1 MSNATEGGRRKRRSP
16 SPSTY
21 AAVAA
26 AISAAFLVGLG
37 SGWEGTVQGHVL
49 LEMVALILAVVVGL
63 VALVRFRTVRDSTS
77 LFLASGF
84 LGTGLLDGWHLL
96 VSSSRFGI
104 GFASSPVALSAWSW
118 NVSRTY
124 LASMMLLGWWF
135 WRSRDRPGNRE
146 PVREST
152 IYAATGVLAVVA
164 FLVPVF
170 VSLPPAYTPGPLWP
184 RPWEAA
190 AGLLFLAAL
199 AGHLHQRAWRDQ
211 LLERCIVLSLVLG
224 ALVQC
229 LFMPQS
235 TQPFDAMFGLA
246 HVLKIGSYGCVLAG
260 LLADV
265 NELFIRSERNAR
277 ELRKSEASLREL
289 FENVMEGI
297 YRTTREGRILAA
309 NPALVRML
317 GYDSEDELGA
327 IDVRDLFIHPSKRAL
342 WVKRIERDGIV
353 RDFEIQLRRSDG
365 ERLIALDNARTVLD
379 ENRRFLYF
387 EGTLTDI
394 TERKEY
400 ESQLETMAR
409 SDGLTQLSNRLLF
422 EDRLRQA
429 FAQARR
435 TGERFAVHCLDLD
448 NFKAVNDTFG
458 HGVGDELL
466 AAVARRL
473 SQIIREGDTLARLGG
488 DEFAVLQR
496 NARDI
501 TAISVLARKCLE
513 CLLPAFHISGLE
525 IHVTTSVGIAVSI
538 EGLGPEEIMTE
549 ADIALYKAK
558 EAGRN
563 TFQLH
568 DEQLAR
574 EVREHAIL
582 HQDLHGAVERDE
594 FFLEYQPQ
602 VDLRDGRL
610 IGVEALLR
618 WRHPNLGLLYP
629 DRFIMICER
638 SGLMMQLGLWVLRE
652 ACRQRKAWLDSGR
665 PDYIMAVNVSAVQL
679 RDPGFA
685 RDVVDVLEET
695 GLPPEL
701 LELELTESVLMRN
714 TESLHEFLGM
724 LQNRGVRF
732 TIDDFGTG
740 HSSLRYLTD
749 FDAGKLKI
757 AMDFVHGV
765 GTGCDDDAIVDAV
778 VSLGHKLGR
787 KVIAEGVETPA
798 QVAFLRSCGCD
809 EAQGSF
815 FGWPVSAAEFE
826 ALAYPFAQIPRR
838 PTRTSMTSRS

>member
-1 MSNATEGGRRKRRSP
+1 
-16 SPSTY
+16 
-21 AAVAA
+21 
-26 AISAAFLVGLG
+26 
-37 SGWEGTVQGHVL
+37 
-49 LEMVALILAVVVGL
+49 MVALILAVVVGL
-63 VALVRFRTVRDSTS
+63 VALVRFRTVRDGSS
-77 LFLASGF
+77 LFLATGF
-84 LGTGLLDGWHLL
+84 LGTGFLDGWHLL
-96 VSSSRFGI
+96 ISSSRFGI
-104 GFASSPVALSAWSW
+104 GFASSPAALSAWSW

-124 LASMMLLGWWF
+124 LACMMLLGWWVGRRQD
-135 WRSRDRPGNRE
+135 RSGRGERIRE
-146 PVREST
+146 RTV
-152 IYAATGVLAVVA
+152 YVATALFAVVG

-170 VSLPPAYTPGPLWP
+170 VSLPPAHVPGFFWN
-184 RPWEAA
+184 RPGELI
-190 AGLLFLAAL
+190 AGVLFLAAL
-199 AGHLHQRAWRDQ
+199 AGHLHQRVWRDQ
-211 LLERCIVLSLVLG
+211 LLERCLVLSLVLG

-235 TQPFDAMFGLA
+235 AQPFDAMFGLA

-289 FENVMEGI
+289 VENVMEGI

-317 GYDSEDELGA
+317 GYDSEQELGS
-327 IDVRDLFIHPSKRAL
+327 IDVGDLYIDPAKRAG
-342 WVKRIERDGIV
+342 WVERIERDGIV
-353 RDFEIQLRRSDG
+353 RDFEILLKRRDG
-365 ERLIALDNARTVLD
+365 GRLIAIDNARTVLD
-379 ENRRFLYF
+379 ESRRFLYF

-394 TERKEY
+394 TQRKEY
-400 ESQLETMAR
+400 ESQLEHMAR

-422 EDRLRQA
+422 EDRLNQA

-435 TGERFAVHCLDLD
+435 SGERFAVHCLDLD
-448 NFKAVNDTFG
+448 NFKGVNDTFG

-496 NARDI
+496 NAKDI
-501 TAISVLARKCLE
+501 TAISVLARKFLE
-513 CLLPAFHISGLE
+513 CLLPAFHIDGLE

-574 EVREHAIL
+574 EVREHAVL
-582 HQDLHGAVERDE
+582 HQDLHGALEREE

-618 WRHPNLGLLYP
+618 WRHPTLGLLYP

-638 SGLMMQLGLWVLRE
+638 SGLMVPLGLWVLRE
-652 ACRQRKAWLDSGR
+652 ACSQRRAWLDSGR
-665 PDYIMAVNVSAVQL
+665 EDFVMAVNVSAVQL

-685 RDVVDVLEET
+685 RDIVDVLEGT
-695 GLPPEL
+695 GLPAHM

-714 TESLHEFLGM
+714 TESIHEFLGM

-787 KVIAEGVETPA
+787 KVIAEGVETRA
-798 QVAFLRSCGCD
+798 QVAFLRGCGCD
-809 EAQGSF
+809 EAQGSY
-815 FGWPVSAAEFE
+815 FGWPVSAEDFA
-826 ALAYPFAQIPRR
+826 ALCSAVAQTPRR
-838 PTRTSMTSRS
+838 PTRTSITNRS

>member
-1 MSNATEGGRRKRRSP
+1 MRIP
-16 SPSTY
+16 SPRTY
-21 AAVAA
+21 GAVAA
-26 AISAAFLVGLG
+26 AILAAFLVGLA
-37 SGWEGTVQGHVL
+37 SGWRGTVQGHTL

-63 VALVRFRTVRDSTS
+63 VALVRFRTVRDGTS
-77 LFLASGF
+77 LFLATGF

-96 VSSSRFGI
+96 ISSSRFGI
-104 GFASSPVALSAWSW
+104 AFASNPTTLSAWSW

-124 LASMMLLGWWF
+124 LACMMLLGWWF
-135 WRSRDRPGNRE
+135 GWRRDRSGRRE
-146 PVREST
+146 PIRERT
-152 IYAATGVLAVVA
+152 VYAVTGLLAVVS
-164 FLVPVF
+164 FLTPVF
-170 VSLPPAYTPGPLWP
+170 VALPPPYVPGLFWH
-184 RPWEAA
+184 RPGELV
-190 AGLLFLAAL
+190 AGILFLAAL
-199 AGHLHQRAWRDQ
+199 AGHLHHRAWRDQ
-211 LLERCIVLSLVLG
+211 LLERCLVLSLALG

-229 LFMPQS
+229 LFMPHS
-235 TQPFDAMFGLA
+235 GQPFDAMFGLA

-297 YRTTREGRILAA
+297 YRTTKEGRILAA

-317 GYDSEDELGA
+317 GYDAEQELGR
-327 IDVRDLFIHPSKRAL
+327 INVRDLYIEPSKRVG
-342 WVKRIERDGIV
+342 WVRRIEHDGIV
-353 RDFEIQLRRSDG
+353 RDFEIILKRRDG
-365 ERLIALDNARTVLD
+365 GRLIAIDNARTVVD
-379 ENRRFLYF
+379 ENRQFLYF

-400 ESQLETMAR
+400 ESQLEHMAR

-422 EDRLRQA
+422 EDRLKQA
-429 FAQARR
+429 TAQARR
-435 TGERFAVHCLDLD
+435 SGERFAVHCLDLD
-448 NFKAVNDTFG
+448 NFKGVNDTFG

-496 NARDI
+496 NAKDI
-501 TAISVLARKCLE
+501 TAISVLARKFLGCLI
-513 CLLPAFHISGLE
+513 PAFHIHGLE

-574 EVREHAIL
+574 EVREHATL
-582 HQDLHGAVERDE
+582 HQDLHAALEREE

-602 VDLRDGRL
+602 VDLQDGRL

-618 WRHPNLGLLYP
+618 WRHPTLGILYP

-638 SGLMMQLGLWVLRE
+638 SGLMVPLGLWVLRE
-652 ACRQRKAWLDSGR
+652 ACSQRRKWLDSGR
-665 PDYIMAVNVSAVQL
+665 QDFIMAVNVSAVQL

-695 GLPPEL
+695 GLPPDL
-701 LELELTESVLMRN
+701 LELELTETVLMRN

-724 LQNRGVRF
+724 LRNRGVRF

-749 FDAGKLKI
+749 FDADKLKI

-809 EAQGSF
+809 EAQGSH
-815 FGWPVSAAEFE
+815 FGWPVSAEEFE

-838 PTRTSMTSRS
+838 PTRTSITSRS

>member
-1 MSNATEGGRRKRRSP
+1 MREAEEGRRRGMRIP
-16 SPSTY
+16 SPRTY

-26 AISAAFLVGLG
+26 AILAAFLVGLA
-37 SGWEGTVQGHVL
+37 SGWRGTIQGHTL

-63 VALVRFRTVRDSTS
+63 VALVRYRTVRDGTS
-77 LFLASGF
+77 LFLATGF

-96 VSSSRFGI
+96 ISSSRFGI
-104 GFASSPVALSAWSW
+104 GFASTPAALSAWSW
-118 NVSRTY
+118 SVSRTY
-124 LASMMLLGWWF
+124 LACMMLLGWWF
-135 WRSRDRPGNRE
+135 WRSQGGRRE
-146 PVREST
+146 PIRERT
-152 IYAATGVLAVVA
+152 VYAVTGLIAVVS

-170 VSLPPAYTPGPLWP
+170 LSLPPAYVPGFFWH
-184 RPWEAA
+184 RPGELV
-190 AGLLFLAAL
+190 AGALFLAAL
-199 AGHLHQRAWRDQ
+199 VGHLHQRAWRDH
-211 LLERCIVLSLVLG
+211 LLERCLVLSLVLG

-229 LFMPQS
+229 LFMPHS
-235 TQPFDAMFGLA
+235 AQPFDAMFGLA

-277 ELRKSEASLREL
+277 ELRTSEASLREL
-289 FENVMEGI
+289 FANVMEGI

-309 NPALVRML
+309 NPALLRML
-317 GYDSEDELGA
+317 GYDSEQELGS
-327 IDVRDLFIHPSKRAL
+327 IDVHDLYIEPARRAT
-342 WVKRIERDGIV
+342 WAEKIERDGIV
-353 RDFEIQLRRSDG
+353 RDFEILLKRRDG
-365 ERLIALDNARTVLD
+365 SHLIAIDNARTVLD
-379 ENRRFLYF
+379 ENRQFLYF

-400 ESQLETMAR
+400 ESQLEHMAR

-422 EDRLRQA
+422 EDRLKQA
-429 FAQARR
+429 LAQARR
-435 TGERFAVHCLDLD
+435 SGERFAVHCLDLD
-448 NFKAVNDTFG
+448 NFKGVNDTFG

-496 NARDI
+496 NAKDI
-501 TAISVLARKCLE
+501 TAISVLARKFLE
-513 CLLPAFHISGLE
+513 CLIPAFHIDGLE

-582 HQDLHGAVERDE
+582 HQDLHGALEREE

-618 WRHPNLGLLYP
+618 WRHPTLGLLYP

-638 SGLMMQLGLWVLRE
+638 SGLMVPLGLWVLRE
-652 ACRQRKAWLDSGR
+652 ACSQRQKWLDSGR
-665 PDYIMAVNVSAVQL
+665 NDFIMAVNVSAVQL

-685 RDVVDVLEET
+685 RDVVRVLEET
-695 GLPPEL
+695 GLPPDL

-787 KVIAEGVETPA
+787 RVIAEGVETPA

-809 EAQGSF
+809 EAQGSH
-815 FGWPVSAAEFE
+815 FGWPVSAEEFE

-838 PTRTSMTSRS
+838 PTRTSITSRS

>member
-1 MSNATEGGRRKRRSP
+1 MRTP
-16 SPSTY
+16 SPRTY
-21 AAVAA
+21 GAVAA
-26 AISAAFLVGLG
+26 AILAAFLVGLA
-37 SGWEGTVQGHVL
+37 SGWEGTVQGHTL

-63 VALVRFRTVRDSTS
+63 VALVRFRTVRDGTS
-77 LFLASGF
+77 LFLATGF

-96 VSSSRFGI
+96 ISSSRFGI
-104 GFASSPVALSAWSW
+104 GFAANPTALSAWSW

-124 LASMMLLGWWF
+124 LACMMLLGWWF
-135 WRSRDRPGNRE
+135 GWRQDRSGRRAPIRE
-146 PVREST
+146 RTV
-152 IYAATGVLAVVA
+152 YAVTGLLAVVS
-164 FLVPVF
+164 FLIPVF
-170 VSLPPAYTPGPLWP
+170 VYLPPPYVPGLFWH
-184 RPWEAA
+184 RPGELV
-190 AGLLFLAAL
+190 AGILFLAAL
-199 AGHLHQRAWRDQ
+199 GGHLHNRAWRDQ
-211 LLERCIVLSLVLG
+211 LLDRCLVLSLVLG

-229 LFMPQS
+229 LFMPHS
-235 TQPFDAMFGLA
+235 AQPFDAMFGLA

-277 ELRKSEASLREL
+277 ELRNSEASLREL

-297 YRTTREGRILAA
+297 YRTTKEGRILAA

-317 GYDSEDELGA
+317 GYESEQELGA
-327 IDVRDLFIHPSKRAL
+327 IDVRDLYFEPSKRAR

-353 RDFEIQLRRSDG
+353 RDFEILLKRRDG
-365 ERLIALDNARTVLD
+365 GRLIAIDNARTVVD
-379 ENRRFLYF
+379 ESRKFLYF

-400 ESQLETMAR
+400 ESQLEHMAR

-422 EDRLRQA
+422 EDRLKQA

-435 TGERFAVHCLDLD
+435 SGERFAVHCLDLD
-448 NFKAVNDTFG
+448 NFKGVNDTFG

-496 NARDI
+496 NAKDI
-501 TAISVLARKCLE
+501 TAISVLARKFLE
-513 CLLPAFHISGLE
+513 SLIPAFHIEGLE

-574 EVREHAIL
+574 EVREHATL
-582 HQDLHGAVERDE
+582 HQDLHGALEREE

-618 WRHPNLGLLYP
+618 WRHPTLGLLYP

-638 SGLMMQLGLWVLRE
+638 SGLMVPLGLWVLRE
-652 ACRQRKAWLDSGR
+652 ACSQRRKWLDSGR
-665 PDYIMAVNVSAVQL
+665 KDFIMAVNVSAVQL

-695 GLPPEL
+695 GLPPDL

-749 FDAGKLKI
+749 FDADKLKI

-787 KVIAEGVETPA
+787 RVIAEGVETPA

-809 EAQGSF
+809 EAQGSH
-815 FGWPVSAAEFE
+815 FGWPVSAEEFE
-826 ALAYPFAQIPRR
+826 ALSYPFAQIPRR
-838 PTRTSMTSRS
+838 PTRTSITSRS

>member
-1 MSNATEGGRRKRRSP
+1 MTGAREGRRRRVGIP
-16 SPSTY
+16 RPRTY
-21 AAVAA
+21 ATVAA
-26 AISAAFLVGLG
+26 AILAAFLVGLG
-37 SGWEGTVQGHVL
+37 SGWEGTVQGHTL
-49 LEMVALILAVVVGL
+49 LEMVAVILAVVVGL
-63 VALVRFRTVRDSTS
+63 VAMVRFRTVRDDTS
-77 LFLASGF
+77 LFLATGF
-84 LGTGLLDGWHLL
+84 LGTAVLDGWHLL
-96 VSSSRFGI
+96 ITSSRFGI
-104 GFASSPVALSAWSW
+104 GFASTPTALGAWSW

-124 LASMMLLGWWF
+124 LALMMLLGWWF
-135 WRSRDRPGNRE
+135 WRRRTRSGGRE
-146 PVREST
+146 PIRERT
-152 IYAATGVLAVVA
+152 VYTATALLAVA
-164 FLVPVF
+164 SFLFPLF
-170 VSLPPAYTPGPLWP
+170 VSLPSAYVSELFWHRPGELV
-184 RPWEAA
+184 
-190 AGLLFLAAL
+190 AGALFLAAL
-199 AGHLHQRAWRDQ
+199 AGHLRQRPWKDE
-211 LLERCIVLSLVLG
+211 LLERCLVLSLVLG

-229 LFMPQS
+229 FFMPHS
-235 TQPFDAMFGLA
+235 ERPFDAMYGLA

-260 LLADV
+260 LLAGV
-265 NELFIRSERNAR
+265 NELFVRSERTAR

-297 YRTTREGRILAA
+297 YRTTPEGRILAA

-317 GYDSEDELGA
+317 GYTSELELSSV
-327 IDVRDLFIHPSKRAL
+327 DVRDLYVDPKKRTE
-342 WVKRIERDGIV
+342 WVRRIEGHGTV
-353 RDFEIQLRRSDG
+353 RDFEVLLKRRDG
-365 ERLIALDNARTVLD
+365 GHLIAIDNARTVLD
-379 ENRRFLYF
+379 ENRRVLYL

-400 ESQLETMAR
+400 ECQLEHMAR
-409 SDGLTQLSNRLLF
+409 SDGLTQLSNRLMF

-435 TGERFAVHCLDLD
+435 SNERFAVHCLDLD
-448 NFKAVNDTFG
+448 NFKSVNDTFG

-466 AAVARRL
+466 AAVARRF

-496 NARDI
+496 NAKDV
-501 TAISVLARKCLE
+501 TGISVLARKFLDA
-513 CLLPAFHISGLE
+513 LVPAFHIDGLE

-574 EVREHAIL
+574 EVREHAVL
-582 HQDLHGAVERDE
+582 HHDLHGAIDRGE

-602 VDLRDGRL
+602 VDLVDGRL
-610 IGVEALLR
+610 IGVEALVR
-618 WRHPNLGLLYP
+618 WRHPTLGLLYP

-638 SGLMMQLGLWVLRE
+638 SGLMVPLGLWVLRE
-652 ACRQRKAWLDSGR
+652 ACSQRRVWLDSGR
-665 PDYIMAVNVSAVQL
+665 DGFVMAVNVSAVQL

-685 RDVVDVLEET
+685 GDVVEVLEST

-714 TESLHEFLGM
+714 TELLHEFLGM
-724 LQNRGVRF
+724 LQKRGVRF

-787 KVIAEGVETPA
+787 RVIAEGVETPA
-798 QVAFLRSCGCD
+798 QVAFLCDCGCD
-809 EAQGSF
+809 EAQGSY
-815 FGWPVSAAEFE
+815 FGRPVSAEEFD
-826 ALAYPFAQIPRR
+826 ALSYPFPQIPRR
-838 PTRTSMTSRS
+838 PTRTSITSRS